1 MWWEEKTMRT
11 FRCRLQQ
18 QPGVLGRLLSA
29 LGEAGGDIGEIRVMR
44 QGTADIERD
53 IVVFAANAAAME
65 KLIAAA
71 QTVPDVEL
79 LEVRD
84 DVLEMHQG
92 GKIAIRS
99 RYKIDSLEVLQRVYT
114 PGVAEVCLLI
124 KKDPKL
130 VRRFTSIRHFVAIV
144 TDGTA
149 VLGLGDIGPR
159 AAMPVMEGKASLMET
174 FCGLSGIPILLD
186 TKDVDKIVEAV
197 VAIAPTFSAIQLED
211 ISAPRCFDI
220 ESRIQDRVDIPVMH
234 DDQHGTATVVVAALL
249 NAEKMAAGKPL
260 RDCKIGVVG
269 LGAAGMAIGKML
281 MFYTGRTVRGADLSA
296 GAVKR
301 FEGYGGTASSLEEI
315 MSSCDV
321 VVTVTG
327 AAGLIKPAMVR
338 PDQII
343 LSLSN
348 PVPEIDPAVAM
359 EAGAAFAA
367 DGKVVN
373 NVLGFPGIFRGAV
386 DANVARITQ
395 DMLLAAARTI
405 AESAPKGE
413 VVPSPLDL
421 NLHRNV
427 ARAVARVA
435 LEKGLNRDDL
445 TGYFD

>member
-11 FRCRLQQ
+11 FRCRLRQF
-18 QPGVLGRLLSA
+18 PGVLGRLLMT
-29 LGEAGGDIGEIRVMR
+29 LGEAGGDIGEIRVLR
-44 QGTADIERD
+44 QGTTDVERD
-53 IVVFAANAAAME
+53 IVVFAANPAAME
-65 KLIAAA
+65 KLIAVAG
-71 QTVPDVEL
+71 TVPDVTL

-186 TKDVDKIVEAV
+186 TKDVDEIVAAV

-220 ESRIQDRVDIPVMH
+220 ETRIQDLVDIPVMH

-249 NAEKMAAGKPL
+249 NAEKVAGKPI

-281 MFYTGRTVRGADLSA
+281 MFYTGRTVRGADISA
-296 GAVKR
+296 DALKR
-301 FEGYGGTASSLEEI
+301 FEGNGGTASDLGEI

-338 PDQII
+338 PGQII

-348 PVPEIDPAVAM
+348 PVPEIDPAAAM

-386 DANVARITQ
+386 DANVRRITQ

-413 VVPSPLDL
+413 IVPSPLDPD
-421 NLHRNV
+421 LHRNV

-435 LEKGLNRDDL
+435 LEKSLNRDDL